1 MDIHQVDLNLLK
13 AFDAM
18 MRTRSVTQAGIVLGL
33 SQPAMSFALS
43 KLRLMFDDP
52 LFVRSAR
59 GMEPTARAQE
69 LAEPVTRMLYLIQDE
84 ILPRPTFHPASSR
97 ETFVMCMSDI
107 GEMVFLPRLL
117 KHLDSVAPHVK
128 IKTVAPTPQE
138 LEVGLTE
145 GDIALAVG
153 VFPDLESASIRQKL
167 LYQHSFVCVMRVDH
181 PDIGQTMTKE
191 EYEAADHVAVRP
203 EGRRADHFEKTLERL
218 GVHRNVRLSLPR
230 YMGVPFIV
238 ADSNMIATVP
248 LSVGRRFADFAR
260 VRLVPLPFN
269 VPAYDL
275 HLHWHSRFHNDP
287 ANAWMRDVMSTLVST
302 PRRTALPEA

>member
-18 MRTRSVTQAGIVLGL
+18 IRTRSVTQAGIVLGL

-43 KLRLMFDDP
+43 KLRQMFDDP

-84 ILPRPTFHPASSR
+84 ILPRPTFHPASSH

-117 KHLDSVAPHVK
+117 RHLDGVAPHVK

-167 LYQHSFVCVMRVDH
+167 LHQHSFVCVMRIDH

-203 EGRRADHFEKTLERL
+203 EGRRADQFEKTLERL

-248 LSVGRRFADFAR
+248 LMVGRRFADFAR
-260 VRLVPLPFN
+260 VRLMPLPFN

-287 ANAWMRDVMSTLVST
+287 ANVWMRDVMSALVST
-302 PRRTALPEA
+302 PKQPSTVE